1 VDDAATHRGY
11 QRQTSNVT
19 SVGGTIMREGKIRLL
34 SIGMNVTKIG
44 YAGEFYFFDSAD
56 NSGTAIFWD
65 GDVMGNI
72 VQVEGPTARVQVSK
86 SLLQFLIYQVLLSTC
101 RILLVPD

>member
-44 YAGEFYFFDSAD
+44 YAGEFYFFDFAD

-86 SLLQFLIYQVLLSTC
+86 SLVKFLIYQVSLSTC
-101 RILLVPD
+101 RIPLVQD